1 MAATVGCAQHTI
13 FKVGGQCPPY
23 AILVPYYWSTT
34 MTAKNKTG
42 YSLTELVVIV
52 MFLGIIA
59 AIAVPRLN
67 FSTTSRQKADTIARK
82 IVTDLRRTRSL
93 AISDAANNTA
103 GFALNMTG
111 GSPYSGY
118 EIENLDTSETVDSH
132 TIGSDIN
139 CTGGATFQFGPLGNL
154 KTGSDTQLTVSA
166 SGKTFTITI
175 TVATGL
181 IKCAE
186 S

>member
-1 MAATVGCAQHTI
+1 
-13 FKVGGQCPPY
+13 
-23 AILVPYYWSTT
+23 
-34 MTAKNKTG
+34 MTAKTRTA
-42 YSLTELVVIV
+42 YSLVELLIVVI
-52 MFLGIIA
+52 FLGIIA

-67 FSTTSRQKADTIARK
+67 FSMISRYEADGVARK

-93 AISDAANNTA
+93 AISNAANNTA

-118 EIENLDTSETVDSH
+118 EIENLDTAATVDSH
-132 TIGSDIN
+132 TIDSDIS
-139 CTGGATFQFGPLGNL
+139 CTGGAAFQFGPLGNL
-154 KTGSDTQLTVSA
+154 KAGSGAQLTISA

-175 TVATGL
+175 TTATGL
-181 IKCAE
+181 ITCAE